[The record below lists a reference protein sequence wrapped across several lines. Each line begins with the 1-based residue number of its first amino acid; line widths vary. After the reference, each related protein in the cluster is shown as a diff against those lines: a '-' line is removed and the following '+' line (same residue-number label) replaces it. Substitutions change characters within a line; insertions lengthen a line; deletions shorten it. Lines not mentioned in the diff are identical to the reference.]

1 MYSLK
6 IDAYSHI
13 APVKYK
19 EALEKAGFQ
28 TPHFDRPA
36 LYDMQERFRILDK
49 YDGILQVITVGL
61 PGAGNLADKTKSL
74 EIAKVAND
82 AMAELVLKYPDR
94 FVAAIAC
101 VPLDDME
108 SSLQEVDRAIND
120 LKCRGLE
127 ITTPMN
133 DKPLDSPEFMPLY
146 EKMQGY
152 NLPIYIHPSRLV
164 TQADYKNEDKSKYFI
179 YSLWGWIY
187 ETTVAMTR
195 LVCSGVLE
203 KYPDLKFVTHHCG
216 AMVPYFEER
225 IIGFYDLFQL
235 RAGLEL
241 PLSRA
246 PIEYF
251 RKFYLDTALYGNT
264 SALMCGY
271 NFCGPDQMLFA
282 ADMPLGD
289 SQMGYRNYRQTI
301 NAIEQMDIGDDAR
314 KKIFEDNIR
323 NLLRLP
329 V

>member
-28 TPHFDRPA
+28 TPHFDRPP
-36 LYDMQERFRILDK
+36 LYDMDERFRILDK

-61 PGAGNLADKTKSL
+61 PGAGNVGDKEKSL
-74 EIAKVAND
+74 EIAKTAND

-101 VPLDDME
+101 APLDDMD
-108 SSLQEVDRAIND
+108 SSLQEVDRAIKD

-146 EKMQGY
+146 EKMQNY

-164 TQADYKNEDKSKYFI
+164 TQADYKNEDRSKYFI

-203 KYPDLKFVTHHCG
+203 KYPD
-216 AMVPYFEER
+216 
-225 IIGFYDLFQL
+225 
-235 RAGLEL
+235 
-241 PLSRA
+241 
-246 PIEYF
+246 
-251 RKFYLDTALYGNT
+251 YLDTALYGNT
-264 SALMCGY
+264 PALMCGY
-271 NFCGPDQMLFA
+271 NFCGPDHMLFA
-282 ADMPLGD
+282 VDMPLGD

-301 NAIEQMDIGDDAR
+301 NAIEQMDIGDEAR
-314 KKIFEDNIR
+314 KKIVEDNIR